1 MESIENQDYKS
12 LLKDL
17 SDQKYALDHTA
28 IVATTDIKGKISSV
42 NDKFCEISGYSR
54 DELLGQD
61 HRIINSGIHDK
72 SFFKNLWST
81 ISQGEVWKSEVCNR
95 RKDGSLYWVY
105 TTIVPFFNEDKI
117 PYQYVAIRQ
126 DITEL
131 KQLQKTI
138 VDQQMQMISAS
149 RLSAIGEMAAAITH
163 EINNPLGVI
172 LGRCEMLKRRALDEQ
187 LDRDAL
193 LKNIEAIEKTGQ
205 RIEKIVRSMKLLAYH
220 GEGEDFTR
228 VKVSEILSD
237 TLDLCVER
245 FKNNG
250 IQLITSTE
258 QNFFLH
264 CISYQIVQVLV
275 NLLNNAYDAVENLE
289 EKWVK
294 ISFNDTPNSYEI
306 SVTDSGPGISED
318 IVKNLFQPF
327 YSTKRARYG
336 TGLGLSVS
344 KSILIKHGGDL
355 ILDSTDPNTCFKLIF
370 PKNNTK
376 NKLISSL

>member
-1 MESIENQDYKS
+1 MEYIEPKDYKNI
-12 LLKDL
+12 LKEL
-17 SDQKYALDHTA
+17 GDQKYALDRTA
-28 IVATTDIKGKISSV
+28 IVAITNTKGKISSV

-54 DELLGQD
+54 EELLGQD
-61 HRIINSGIHDK
+61 HRIINSGTHEK

-81 ISQGEVWKSEVCNR
+81 ITAGKIWRGEVCNR

-105 TTIVPFFNEDKI
+105 TTIVPFLNESNE
-117 PYQYVAIRQ
+117 PYQFVAIRQ
-126 DITEL
+126 DISEL

-138 VDQQMQMISAS
+138 VEQQSQMVFAS

-172 LGRCEMLKRRALDEQ
+172 LGRCEMLKKNASEPQ
-187 LDRDAL
+187 LNREVI

-205 RIEKIVRSMKLLAYH
+205 RIEKIVKSMKLLSYH
-220 GEGEDFTR
+220 GESEDFSR
-228 VKVSEILSD
+228 VRVSEILSD
-237 TLDLCVER
+237 TLDLCAER

-250 IQLITSTE
+250 IQLIL
-258 QNFFLH
+258 QNDVQGIFLN

-275 NLLNNAYDAVENLE
+275 NLLNNAYDAVEDLN

-294 ISFNDTPNSYEI
+294 ISIADNPNTFEI
-306 SVTDSGPGISED
+306 SITDSGAGIPENV
-318 IVKNLFQPF
+318 IKNLFQPF
-327 YSTKRARYG
+327 FSTKRVRYG

-355 ILDSTDPNTCFKLIF
+355 ILDSSSGNTSFKLMF
-370 PKNNTK
+370 PK
-376 NKLISSL
+376 KLS

>member
-1 MESIENQDYKS
+1 MEHTELKDYKHI
-12 LLKDL
+12 LKEL
-17 SDQKYALDHTA
+17 GDQKYALDRTA
-28 IVATTDIKGKISSV
+28 IVAITDTKGKILSV
-42 NDKFCEISGYSR
+42 NDKFCEISGYSKE
-54 DELLGQD
+54 ELVGQD
-61 HRIINSGIHDK
+61 HRIINSKTHEK

-81 ISQGEVWKSEVCNR
+81 ISSGNIWRGEVCNR

-105 TTIVPFFNEDKI
+105 TTIVPFLEDDK
-117 PYQYVAIRQ
+117 PYQFVAIRQ

-138 VDQQMQMISAS
+138 VEQQTQMISSS

-172 LGRCEMLKRRALDEQ
+172 LGRCEMLKKNVSESELNREVIT
-187 LDRDAL
+187 
-193 LKNIEAIEKTGQ
+193 KNIEAIEKTGQ
-205 RIEKIVRSMKLLAYH
+205 RIEKIVKSMKLLSYH
-220 GEGEDFTR
+220 GESEDFAR
-228 VKVSEILSD
+228 VKVSEIISD
-237 TLDLCVER
+237 TLDLCSER

-250 IQLITSTE
+250 IQLTV
-258 QNFFLH
+258 QNSDQSLFLH

-289 EKWVK
+289 KKWIK
-294 ISFNDTPNSYEI
+294 IDVTNTPATLEI
-306 SVTDSGPGISED
+306 AVTDSGDGIPEN

-327 YSTKRARYG
+327 FSTKRVRYG

-355 ILDSTDPNTCFKLIF
+355 ILDLSSPHTCFKLTF
-370 PKNNTK
+370 PKK
-376 NKLISSL
+376 